1 MLTDEDGK
9 TLYFGSDEYIAEK
22 LQEMEKT
29 IKIDE
34 QFNDNG
40 SYMDM
45 MEDLF
50 KDVEEYKPVN

>member
-1 MLTDEDGK
+1 MLMDEDNK
-9 TLYFGSDEYIAEK
+9 ALYFGSDEFIAEK

-45 MEDLF
+45 MDDLF